1 MGRAAGAYP
10 FGPFPPMPER
20 PSPALLSVVVPCLN
34 EEEVIEAT
42 HRRIAEALEPAPDL
56 DFEIL
61 YVDDGSTDG
70 TLAKLREIS
79 RNDPRARVISFS
91 RNFGQEAA
99 FVAGLRQANGDAA
112 ALIDADLQDPPE
124 VLVEMLSRWREG
136 AEIAYGVRT
145 ERAGETV
152 FKKGASRL
160 FHRCIARISEVPIP
174 LDAGD
179 FRIMDR
185 AAVDAFLALPER
197 DRLARGLVT
206 WIGFRRTAVPYRREP
221 RAAGET
227 KYSIGKMLA
236 LAADGILSFSRAP
249 VRLASWLGLV
259 AVAAS
264 LAGFAWAAADRLFA
278 AAEYSGPSV
287 LFLIVVWLGGAQL
300 AAIGLLGEYLVR
312 IYGEV
317 KRRPLYLVRETHGF
331 PSPAAGEG
339 APSGKE
345 QGARRGATRE

>member
-1 MGRAAGAYP
+1 
-10 FGPFPPMPER
+10 MPER
-20 PSPALLSVVVPCLN
+20 PSPARLSVVVPCLN

-42 HRRIAEALEPAPDL
+42 HRRIAEALEPVPDL

-70 TLAKLREIS
+70 TLAELREIS
-79 RNDPRARVISFS
+79 KNDPRARVISFS

-99 FVAGLRQANGDAA
+99 FVAGLRHASGDAA

-124 VLVEMLSRWREG
+124 VLPEMLSRWREG

-145 ERAGETV
+145 ERAGETA
-152 FKKGASRL
+152 FKKWASRL

-179 FRIMDR
+179 FRVMDR

-197 DRLARGLVT
+197 DRMARGVVT
-206 WIGFRRTAVPYRREP
+206 WIGFRRTAVPYRRDP

-236 LAADGILSFSRAP
+236 LASDGILSFSRAP
-249 VRLASWLGLV
+249 VRVASWLGLA

-264 LAGFAWAAADRLFA
+264 LAGFGWAAAGRLFG
-278 AAEYSGPSV
+278 AEYSGPSV
-287 LFLIVVWLGGAQL
+287 LFLTVVWLGGIQL

-317 KRRPLYLVRETHGF
+317 KRRPLYLVRETLGF
-331 PSPAAGEG
+331 PPPAAGG
-339 APSGKE
+339 RAPSGKE
-345 QGARRGATRE
+345 QGARRGAARG

>member
-1 MGRAAGAYP
+1 MS
-10 FGPFPPMPER
+10 ER
-20 PSPALLSVVVPCLN
+20 PSPARLSVVVPCLN

-42 HRRIAEALEPAPDL
+42 HRRIAEALEPVPDL

-99 FVAGLRQANGDAA
+99 FTAGLRHASGDAA

-124 VLVEMLSRWREG
+124 VLPEMLSRWREG
-136 AEIAYGVRT
+136 AEVAYGVRT
-145 ERAGETV
+145 ERAGETA
-152 FKKGASRL
+152 FKKWASRR
-160 FHRCIARISEVPIP
+160 FHRCIARIAEVPIP

-179 FRIMDR
+179 FRLMDR
-185 AAVDAFLALPER
+185 AVVDAFLALPER

-221 RAAGET
+221 RAGGET
-227 KYSIGKMLA
+227 KYTIGKMLA
-236 LAADGILSFSRAP
+236 LASDGILSFSRAP
-249 VRLASWLGLV
+249 VRVASWLGLA
-259 AVAAS
+259 AVAAA
-264 LAGFAWAAADRLFA
+264 LAGFVWAAADWLFVD
-278 AAEYSGPSV
+278 AEYSGPSV
-287 LFLIVVWLGGAQL
+287 LLLTVVWLGGIQL

-317 KRRPLYLVRETHGF
+317 KRRPLYLVRETLGF
-331 PSPAAGEG
+331 PPPAAGER
-339 APSGKE
+339 APGGRE
-345 QGARRGATRE
+345 QVARRGATPG

>member
-1 MGRAAGAYP
+1 MS
-10 FGPFPPMPER
+10 ER
-20 PSPALLSVVVPCLN
+20 PSPARLSVVVPCLN

-42 HRRIAEALEPAPDL
+42 HRRIAEALEPVPDL

-99 FVAGLRQANGDAA
+99 FTAGLRHASGDAA
-112 ALIDADLQDPPE
+112 AVIDADLQDPPE
-124 VLVEMLSRWREG
+124 VLPEMLSRWREG

-145 ERAGETV
+145 ERAGETA
-152 FKKGASRL
+152 FKKGTSRL

-236 LAADGILSFSRAP
+236 LALDGILSFSRAP
-249 VRLASWLGLV
+249 VRVASWLGLA
-259 AVAAS
+259 AVAAA
-264 LAGFAWAAADRLFA
+264 LAGFGWVAAGWLF

-287 LFLIVVWLGGAQL
+287 LFLTVVWLGGIQL

-317 KRRPLYLVRETHGF
+317 KRRPLYLVRETLGF
-331 PSPAAGEG
+331 PSPAAGER
-339 APSGKE
+339 APGDRE
-345 QGARRGATRE
+345 HGARRGATRG